1 MKIGFISLGCAKNL
15 VDSENI
21 IGLFDDPFF
30 EYEYDLKKCD
40 AILINT
46 CGFILS
52 AKQEAIDTILEIAE
66 YKNKK
71 LKKLIVTGCFV
82 QRYFEDCLKEF
93 PEVDLFVKIE
103 DYPKLP
109 ELLSALFDHKFT
121 NSYGK
126 NRKLANNSYTAYL
139 KISDGCDNRCAYC
152 AIPLIRGNCRS
163 YPIEDLVKEAQYL
176 LGAGVKELNIVAQ
189 DTTYY
194 GHDLYGRFALKELI
208 HELDKLPFKWIRIL
222 YMYPDEIEEDLLKEM
237 KQCERIL
244 PYFDIPVQYGDDRIL
259 KLMNRRGSVRLIRE
273 KIELIRKYFPDA
285 IIRTTMIVGFPGE
298 DEKSFDNTLQMIED
312 IGFDSLGAFT
322 YSPEEDTKAYE
333 MEDQIDEEIKQ
344 ERYEKM
350 MLLQKQIVEKKN
362 QERTGKTYTTLI
374 ERYEPLFDRYIG
386 RSYMSAPD
394 GIDGV
399 IYIRSEDELK
409 VGEFYEVD
417 ITAYKEYDLI
427 GKIRK

>member
-40 AILINT
+40 AILIIT

-66 YKNKK
+66 YKKER

-82 QRYFEDCLKEF
+82 QRYFEDCLQEF

-103 DYPKLP
+103 DYPKFP
-109 ELLSALFDHKFT
+109 ELLSELFDHKFT
-121 NSYGK
+121 NSYGR

-152 AIPLIRGNCRS
+152 AIPLIRGNCHS
-163 YPIEDLVKEAQYL
+163 YPIEDLALEAKHL
-176 LGAGVKELNIVAQ
+176 LEAGVKELNVVAQ

-208 HELDKLPFKWIRIL
+208 HELDKLPFRWIRIL
-222 YMYPDEIEEDLLKEM
+222 YMYPDEIEEDLLMEM
-237 KQCERIL
+237 KQCTRVL

-259 KLMNRRGSVRLIRE
+259 KLMNRRGTQADQG
-273 KIELIRKYFPDA
+273 KD
-285 IIRTTMIVGFPGE
+285 RT
-298 DEKSFDNTLQMIED
+298 
-312 IGFDSLGAFT
+312 
-322 YSPEEDTKAYE
+322 
-333 MEDQIDEEIKQ
+333 DQ
-344 ERYEKM
+344 
-350 MLLQKQIVEKKN
+350 
-362 QERTGKTYTTLI
+362 
-374 ERYEPLFDRYIG
+374 
-386 RSYMSAPD
+386 
-394 GIDGV
+394 
-399 IYIRSEDELK
+399 K
-409 VGEFYEVD
+409 V
-417 ITAYKEYDLI
+417 LP
-427 GKIRK
+427 